1 MMLVQLKKVDMILFM
16 QKEMHEQPY
25 VIKETLRA
33 HIENNLA
40 MPELSGLDVSKIN
53 QIYFVA
59 CGTAYHAS
67 LYAQYLLRTWIDL
80 PIYCISASEF
90 RYGNYR
96 IDENT
101 LCIFVSQSGETA
113 DTLAALKLSKENK
126 AQTLSVTNV
135 LGSSLARLSDYV
147 YILVLDQKLRS
158 QVQKLIQHN
167 LCCWHVYV

>member
-1 MMLVQLKKVDMILFM
+1 M

-53 QIYFVA
+53 QIYYVA

-96 IDENT
+96 VNENT

-126 AQTLSVTNV
+126 AQTLTVTNV

-147 YILVLDQKLRS
+147 LYTCAGPEIAVASTKAYTTQLVLLACLCLKLAS
-158 QVQKLIQHN
+158 LFNKG
-167 LCCWHVYV
+167 CGM